1 MPAAVDDPASPTI
14 HRVSGQPPFPDP
26 NKPILPPD
34 IVPRLVTLRDR
45 QTVATIVPFASRHQ
59 IPVSLVVY
67 LCAQI
72 NKEIDGGDTYP
83 LMDPFTADGFADFWF
98 QNFGAVMLLGNIESA
113 DHVADGKDWAKECLG
128 SFYIRPNYPGRSSHV
143 CNGGFLVTDASRNR
157 GAGRLMGE
165 TYIDWAPRLGYTY
178 SVFNLVYE
186 TNVASCKIWDALGFK
201 RIGRVKGCGNL
212 KSYPDRL
219 IDAIIYGRDLA
230 PGETE
235 ELVSEERFDKIKYY
249 LKYGKYPNGADRAEK
264 SRLRSAATHY
274 KLLDGDK
281 LMLKDKEVIS
291 DPARQYE
298 IARNVHVLHHGG
310 INKTTATIAEKYH
323 WSRIKETVSDVIRA
337 CAECKELGKT
347 PNPGG
352 TKKSVAST
360 TTTAATTSITSTG
373 TNSTNS
379 TSIAT
384 SVVSNVAT
392 PTPTPILPSNGP
404 PRNHSIPS
412 NIGTTGRILALQ
424 SHDTMLSLSPS
435 TSPSPS
441 AYANPSDISVI
452 PPSQTFQPTQALRHH
467 HQQHQQQHQQHQQQ
481 HQQQQQQQQQQ
492 HHHHGLPP
500 DPHHHHHL
508 QTLHHHQVTHQPPPS
523 LHHNP
528 HHPTHHHH
536 NPMLQDQPN
545 QHESHVYQP
554 IDPQIISHHHHP
566 QPHHDIAF
574 EHYHPHA
581 DFQALLSATED
592 VPTQADSDVPPSVDT
607 DLEMLIEHDAVDDD
621 VDDVGPDDHGNHVMN
636 EDDVMVD
643 GLAGGPQILRRIG
656 HRDGRGI
663 YDVGFGGPAV

>member
-26 NKPILPPD
+26 NNPILPPD
-34 IVPRLVTLRDR
+34 IVPRQVTLRDR

-72 NKEIDGGDTYP
+72 NKEIEGGDTYP

-98 QNFGAVMLLGNIESA
+98 QNFGAVMLLGSIESA
-113 DHVADGKDWAKECLG
+113 DHLLDGKDWAKECLG

-298 IARNVHVLHHGG
+298 IARNVHVMHHGG

-352 TKKSVAST
+352 TKKVVAST
-360 TTTAATTSITSTG
+360 TA
-373 TNSTNS
+373 
-379 TSIAT
+379 TSIA
-384 SVVSNVAT
+384 SNVAT
-392 PTPTPILPSNGP
+392 PAPTPILPSNGP

-412 NIGTTGRILALQ
+412 NIATTGRILALQ

-452 PPSQTFQPTQALRHH
+452 PPSQAFQSTQALHH
-467 HQQHQQQHQQHQQQ
+467 HQQQQH
-481 HQQQQQQQQQQ
+481 QQ

-500 DPHHHHHL
+500 DAHHHHHL
-508 QTLHHHQVTHQPPPS
+508 QSLHHHQVTHQPQS

-528 HHPTHHHH
+528 HHPTHHLH

-545 QHESHVYQP
+545 QHETHVYQP
-554 IDPQIISHHHHP
+554 IDPQIINHHHHHP
-566 QPHHDIAF
+566 QQHHDIAF

-592 VPTQADSDVPPSVDT
+592 VPTQPDGDVPPSVDT

-621 VDDVGPDDHGNHVMN
+621 VDDVGGPNDHHGNHVMS

-643 GLAGGPQILRRIG
+643 GLTGGPQMMRRIG

-663 YDVGFGGPAV
+663 YDITFGGPTV

>member
-26 NKPILPPD
+26 NNPILPPD
-34 IVPRLVTLRDR
+34 IVPRQVTLRDR

-83 LMDPFTADGFADFWF
+83 VMDPFSADGFADFWF

-113 DHVADGKDWAKECLG
+113 DQLLDGKDWAKECLG

-165 TYIDWAPRLGYTY
+165 AYIDWAPRLGYTY

-212 KSYPDRL
+212 KSYPDRF

-352 TKKSVAST
+352 TKKTVA
-360 TTTAATTSITSTG
+360 
-373 TNSTNS
+373 
-379 TSIAT
+379 
-384 SVVSNVAT
+384 
-392 PTPTPILPSNGP
+392 
-404 PRNHSIPS
+404 
-412 NIGTTGRILALQ
+412 
-424 SHDTMLSLSPS
+424 

-452 PPSQTFQPTQALRHH
+452 PPSQTFQPAQALHH
-467 HQQHQQQHQQHQQQ
+467 HQQQQH
-481 HQQQQQQQQQQ
+481 QQ

-500 DPHHHHHL
+500 DAHHHHHL
-508 QTLHHHQVTHQPPPS
+508 QALHHHQVAHQQPA
-523 LHHNP
+523 LHHP
-528 HHPTHHHH
+528 HHQTHHHH

-545 QHESHVYQP
+545 QHEPHVYQP
-554 IDPQIISHHHHP
+554 IDPQIINHHHHHP
-566 QPHHDIAF
+566 PPHHDMGF

-592 VPTQADSDVPPSVDT
+592 VPTQPDDTVPPSVDT

-621 VDDVGPDDHGNHVMN
+621 VDDVGPNDHANHVMDDDVMV
-636 EDDVMVD
+636 DDVMVD
-643 GLAGGPQILRRIG
+643 GLTGGAQVMRRIG

-663 YDVGFGGPAV
+663 YDVGFGGPAG

>member
-26 NKPILPPD
+26 NNPILPPD
-34 IVPRLVTLRDR
+34 IVPRQVTLRDR

-59 IPVSLVVY
+59 IPVSLVIY

-83 LMDPFTADGFADFWF
+83 LMDPFSADGFADFWF

-113 DHVADGKDWAKECLG
+113 DQLLDGKDWAKECLG

-165 TYIDWAPRLGYTY
+165 AYIDWAPRLGYTY

-212 KSYPDRL
+212 KSYPDRF

-298 IARNVHVLHHGG
+298 IARNVHVMHHGG

-352 TKKSVAST
+352 TKKTVAST
-360 TTTAATTSITSTG
+360 T
-373 TNSTNS
+373 
-379 TSIAT
+379 
-384 SVVSNVAT
+384 
-392 PTPTPILPSNGP
+392 
-404 PRNHSIPS
+404 
-412 NIGTTGRILALQ
+412 
-424 SHDTMLSLSPS
+424 
-435 TSPSPS
+435 PSPS

-452 PPSQTFQPTQALRHH
+452 PPSQTFQPAQALHH
-467 HQQHQQQHQQHQQQ
+467 HQQQQH
-481 HQQQQQQQQQQ
+481 QQ

-500 DPHHHHHL
+500 DAHHHHHL
-508 QTLHHHQVTHQPPPS
+508 QALHHHQVTHQQPS
-523 LHHNP
+523 LHHP
-528 HHPTHHHH
+528 HHQTHHHH

-545 QHESHVYQP
+545 QHEAHVYQP
-554 IDPQIISHHHHP
+554 IDPQIINHHHHHP
-566 QPHHDIAF
+566 QPHHDMGF
-574 EHYHPHA
+574 EHYHQHP

-592 VPTQADSDVPPSVDT
+592 VPTQPDDTVPPSVDT

-621 VDDVGPDDHGNHVMN
+621 VDDVGPNDHTNHVMD
-636 EDDVMVD
+636 DDVMVD
-643 GLAGGPQILRRIG
+643 GLGGGAQVMRRIG

-663 YDVGFGGPAV
+663 YDVGFGGPAG

>member
-1 MPAAVDDPASPTI
+1 MPAAFDDPASPTI

-26 NKPILPPD
+26 NNPILPPD
-34 IVPRLVTLRDR
+34 IVPRQVTLRDR

-83 LMDPFTADGFADFWF
+83 VMDPFSADGFADFWF

-113 DHVADGKDWAKECLG
+113 DQLLDGKDWAKECLG

-165 TYIDWAPRLGYTY
+165 AYIDWAPRLGYTY

-212 KSYPDRL
+212 KSYPDRF

-298 IARNVHVLHHGG
+298 IARNVHVMHHGG

-352 TKKSVAST
+352 TKKTVA
-360 TTTAATTSITSTG
+360 
-373 TNSTNS
+373 
-379 TSIAT
+379 
-384 SVVSNVAT
+384 
-392 PTPTPILPSNGP
+392 
-404 PRNHSIPS
+404 
-412 NIGTTGRILALQ
+412 
-424 SHDTMLSLSPS
+424 

-452 PPSQTFQPTQALRHH
+452 PPSQTFQPAQALHH
-467 HQQHQQQHQQHQQQ
+467 HQQQQH
-481 HQQQQQQQQQQ
+481 QQ

-500 DPHHHHHL
+500 DAHHHHHL
-508 QTLHHHQVTHQPPPS
+508 QALHHHQVAHQQPA
-523 LHHNP
+523 LHHP
-528 HHPTHHHH
+528 HHQTHHHH

-545 QHESHVYQP
+545 QHEPHVYQP
-554 IDPQIISHHHHP
+554 IDPQIINHHHHHP
-566 QPHHDIAF
+566 QPHHDMGF

-592 VPTQADSDVPPSVDT
+592 VPTQPDDAVPPSVDT

-621 VDDVGPDDHGNHVMN
+621 VDDVGPNDHANHVMD
-636 EDDVMVD
+636 DDVMVD
-643 GLAGGPQILRRIG
+643 GLTGGAQVMRRIG

-663 YDVGFGGPAV
+663 YDVGFGGPAG

>member
-26 NKPILPPD
+26 NNPILPPD
-34 IVPRLVTLRDR
+34 IVPRQVTLRDR

-83 LMDPFTADGFADFWF
+83 LMDPFSADGFADFWF

-113 DHVADGKDWAKECLG
+113 DQLLDGKDWAKECLG

-165 TYIDWAPRLGYTY
+165 AYIDWAPRLGYTY

-212 KSYPDRL
+212 KSYPDRF

-298 IARNVHVLHHGG
+298 IARNVHVMHHGG

-352 TKKSVAST
+352 TKKTVA
-360 TTTAATTSITSTG
+360 
-373 TNSTNS
+373 
-379 TSIAT
+379 
-384 SVVSNVAT
+384 
-392 PTPTPILPSNGP
+392 
-404 PRNHSIPS
+404 
-412 NIGTTGRILALQ
+412 
-424 SHDTMLSLSPS
+424 

-452 PPSQTFQPTQALRHH
+452 PPSQTFQPAQALHH
-467 HQQHQQQHQQHQQQ
+467 HQQQQH
-481 HQQQQQQQQQQ
+481 QQ

-508 QTLHHHQVTHQPPPS
+508 QALHHHQVAHQQPS
-523 LHHNP
+523 LHHP
-528 HHPTHHHH
+528 HHQTHHHH

-545 QHESHVYQP
+545 QHEPHVYQP
-554 IDPQIISHHHHP
+554 IDPQIINHHHHHP
-566 QPHHDIAF
+566 QPHHDMGF

-592 VPTQADSDVPPSVDT
+592 VPTQPDDTVPPSVDT

-621 VDDVGPDDHGNHVMN
+621 VDDVGPNDHTNHVMD
-636 EDDVMVD
+636 DDVMVD
-643 GLAGGPQILRRIG
+643 GLTGGPQVMRRIG

-663 YDVGFGGPAV
+663 YDVGFGGPSG

>member
-26 NKPILPPD
+26 NNPILPPD
-34 IVPRLVTLRDR
+34 IVPRQVTLRDR

-83 LMDPFTADGFADFWF
+83 LMDPFSADGFADFWF

-113 DHVADGKDWAKECLG
+113 DQLLDGKDWAKECLG

-165 TYIDWAPRLGYTY
+165 AYIDWAPRLGYTY

-212 KSYPDRL
+212 KSYPDRF

-298 IARNVHVLHHGG
+298 IARNVHVMHHGG

-352 TKKSVAST
+352 TKKTVAST
-360 TTTAATTSITSTG
+360 T
-373 TNSTNS
+373 
-379 TSIAT
+379 
-384 SVVSNVAT
+384 
-392 PTPTPILPSNGP
+392 
-404 PRNHSIPS
+404 
-412 NIGTTGRILALQ
+412 
-424 SHDTMLSLSPS
+424 
-435 TSPSPS
+435 PSPS

-452 PPSQTFQPTQALRHH
+452 PPSQTFQPAQALHH
-467 HQQHQQQHQQHQQQ
+467 HQQQQH
-481 HQQQQQQQQQQ
+481 QQ

-500 DPHHHHHL
+500 DAHHHHHL
-508 QTLHHHQVTHQPPPS
+508 QALHHHQVTHQQPS
-523 LHHNP
+523 LHHP
-528 HHPTHHHH
+528 HHQTHHHH

-545 QHESHVYQP
+545 QHEPHVYQP
-554 IDPQIISHHHHP
+554 IDPQIINHHHHHP
-566 QPHHDIAF
+566 QPHHDMAF
-574 EHYHPHA
+574 EHYHPHP

-592 VPTQADSDVPPSVDT
+592 VPTQPDDTVPPSVDT

-621 VDDVGPDDHGNHVMN
+621 VDDVGPNDHTNHV
-636 EDDVMVD
+636 
-643 GLAGGPQILRRIG
+643 
-656 HRDGRGI
+656 
-663 YDVGFGGPAV
+663 